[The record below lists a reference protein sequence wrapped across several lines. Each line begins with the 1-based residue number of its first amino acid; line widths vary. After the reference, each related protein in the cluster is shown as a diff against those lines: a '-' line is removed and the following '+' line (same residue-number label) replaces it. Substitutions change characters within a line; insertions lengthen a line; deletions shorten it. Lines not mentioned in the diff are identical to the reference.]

1 MKYVAMVYFRELQT
15 RRFVGVNRDLQK
27 YVETAEVN
35 EDFDALDKI
44 IDMRDSKN
52 REEGNNRATV
62 VGIMDNSV
70 FRAYFQED
78 GTFSGYFKGASA
90 KPLTGKWKD

>member
-1 MKYVAMVYFRELQT
+1 MVYFRELQT
-15 RRFVGVNRDLQK
+15 RCFVAVNRDLQK